1 MVVDLRAPFGPT
13 KPVTWPGWTVNV
25 IPSNACAQPNRWRSP
40 SISIVAFMDRR
51 CRSPG
56 TRRICP
62 RAHPHAAT
70 VCPQAYARR
79 QTTRQSPGGYDR
91 RKHDPAGWR
100 RP

>member
-13 KPVTWPGWTVNV
+13 KPVTCPGWTVNV